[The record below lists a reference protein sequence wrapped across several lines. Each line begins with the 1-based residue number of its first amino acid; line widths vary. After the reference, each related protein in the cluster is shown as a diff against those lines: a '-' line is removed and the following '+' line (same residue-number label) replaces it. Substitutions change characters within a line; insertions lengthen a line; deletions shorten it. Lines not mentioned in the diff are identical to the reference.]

1 MRTWAKQEFFII
13 PMGSLKRSKGETAR
27 LQINNGSRLH
37 SYFENWKPHNHNER
51 FYFVFYPFFGVEF
64 QTIKIQPTIRV
75 RTKTREGYFEIAA
88 GFNVITGLLFVI

>member
-51 FYFVFYPFFGVEF
+51 FYFKSFIPFSVSNFKRSKYSLQYEYGR
-64 QTIKIQPTIRV
+64 K
-75 RTKTREGYFEIAA
+75 RERAISKLPL
-88 GFNVITGLLFVI
+88 VLM